1 MQITTFFEKQG
12 KLFWAGAGIVLVAF
26 LGMIDYFTGYEFNFS
41 AFYLIPIAFVT
52 WYAGREWGL
61 VISGVSAITWFLADI
76 FSGNAYS
83 SDWLY
88 LWNTMIRLI
97 VFIFTTYL
105 LVALR
110 KEFNLNQGLARIDY
124 VTGAITNRY
133 FYHLAEI
140 EIGRS
145 DRYSHPFT
153 FAYIDLDNFKEVND
167 RFGHSTGDKVLKAV
181 ADIVQHQIRKLD
193 TFARLGGDEFALLM
207 PETGEI
213 EAQSVVS
220 RLRRDLL
227 DEMQRNDWPV
237 TFSIGVVTFIK
248 IPKTVDDMVKMA
260 DDVMYPIK
268 ENGKNGVSYTIYEG

>member
-1 MQITTFFEKQG
+1 M
-12 KLFWAGAGIVLVAF
+12 FWAGFGIVLVAF
-26 LGMIDYFTGYEFNFS
+26 LGMIDYLSGYEFNFS
-41 AFYLIPIAFVT
+41 AFYLVPIAFVT
-52 WYAGREWGL
+52 WYAGRELGL
-61 VISGVSAITWFLADI
+61 VISGISAITWFLADI
-76 FSGNAYS
+76 FSGNTYS

-88 LWNTMIRLI
+88 LWNTLIRLI
-97 VFIFTTYL
+97 FFIFTTYL

-110 KEFNLNQGLARIDY
+110 REFNLNQELARTDY
-124 VTGAITNRY
+124 VTGAITYRY

-145 DRYSHPFT
+145 NRYNHPFT

-181 ADIVQHQIRKLD
+181 ASVVQRQIRKLD

-220 RLRRDLL
+220 RLRRSLL
-227 DEMQRNDWPV
+227 DEMQRNDWSV

-268 ENGKNGVSYTIYEG
+268 TNGKNGVSYTLYEG